1 MERLS
6 VAGKFCNAAGM
17 QGRKPVTFQ
26 ALVTDWSEDIITAS
40 QGCWGGDLYLLLNIV
55 LQMPGRQVCLR
66 TINRVSKLNSGRGQ
80 VNFSWQGL

>member
-6 VAGKFCNAAGM
+6 VAGYFCNALGM

-26 ALVTDWSEDIITAS
+26 VLVTDWSEDIITAP
-40 QGCWGGDLYLLLNIV
+40 QGCWGGDLYLFLYIV
-55 LQMPGRQVCLR
+55 LQIPGRQVCLS